1 MKGSFSASHE
11 DRTQLRAFT
20 DGYSKGITIKLSIIN
35 SNNKVASSTY
45 ARPDDTLSLFSF
57 KFDAGDVLENFTVK
71 AMLTDEVDTE
81 YEEYGAMPSLEY
93 TSKIKTVGQDV
104 NIFDKDNV
112 NVIENAFI
120 NSATMKIENVVGRRC
135 FYVPCKPNRRYSVL
149 RKKVGQAF
157 AIGTT
162 ATLPIIESAIV
173 DINVKDDE
181 FETIETSSNANYL
194 VVYYRKR
201 NTEVDEDILNNIKIV
216 EGTETNGYS
225 TYGYGS
231 ANVVVY
237 NKNVLPIQLKRN
249 NYSKRNNNNKQ

>member
-1 MKGSFSASHE
+1 M
-11 DRTQLRAFT
+11 
-20 DGYSKGITIKLSIIN
+20 SIIN

-181 FETIETSSNANYL
+181 FETIETSSNANYFSL
-194 VVYYRKR
+194 FITEKR
-201 NTEVDEDILNNIKIV
+201 NTEVE
-216 EGTETNGYS
+216 
-225 TYGYGS
+225 
-231 ANVVVY
+231 
-237 NKNVLPIQLKRN
+237 
-249 NYSKRNNNNKQ
+249 